1 MQTKILIVE
10 DEAPFARAVAKHLE
24 RRGFRTQV
32 AGTLKEARQ
41 AFREFVPD
49 LILLDMRL
57 PDGSGLDFLQGLR
70 EEESSNVPVLVF
82 SAYGELEDAVSAMKL
97 GASDYLKKPIDLDE
111 LTLNVEKVLANQ
123 AVRAQ
128 LQYSHVRERRTL
140 EGVEFLGESPAI
152 RSLREQ
158 AERIAM
164 LTKNPEI
171 EPPTVLITGETGT
184 GKDVFAHL
192 LHQLSGRRDSPFVQV
207 DCASLPKDLIESELF
222 GHEKGAFTNAHAART
237 GLIEAAEE
245 GVLFLDEIGEL
256 TLDLQSKLLA
266 TLERR
271 LVRRVGSTREREV
284 KAWFIAATNRNLEQ
298 MVAEG
303 EFRSDLFYRLNVL
316 SVEMPALRQRGDD
329 VLLLARHFSQGV
341 AKRYGLPEPELTKEA
356 VAALQRYP
364 WPGNVRELK
373 HLVERAVLLSQGGSI
388 GVAELMLPGGQSV
401 TSSGDTSLLE
411 GLTLDEAE
419 RLLIEKALERTGN
432 NVSQAARQLGVTR
445 MAMRYRMKKYG
456 LVE

>member
-1 MQTKILIVE
+1 
-10 DEAPFARAVAKHLE
+10 ARAVAKHME
-24 RRGFRTQV
+24 RRGFRARV
-32 AGTLKEARQ
+32 AGTLQEAEK
-41 AFREFVPD
+41 AFREEVPD

-57 PDGSGLDFLQGLR
+57 PDGSGLDFLQRLR
-70 EEESSNVPVLVF
+70 EKEASSVPVLVF
-82 SAYGELEDAVSAMKL
+82 SAYGELEDAVAAMKL
-97 GASDYLKKPIDLDE
+97 GAADYLKKPVDLDE
-111 LTLNVEKVLANQ
+111 LMLNVEKVLANQ
-123 AVRAQ
+123 AVREQ
-128 LQYSHVRERRTL
+128 LQYSHRREHRAR

-158 AERIAM
+158 AERIAG
-164 LTKNPEI
+164 LTTNPGV

-184 GKDVFAHL
+184 GKDVYAHL

-207 DCASLPKDLIESELF
+207 DCASLPRDLIESELF

-256 TLDLQSKLLA
+256 SLDLQAKLLA

-271 LVRRVGSTREREV
+271 LVRRVGSTREHEV
-284 KAWFIAATNRNLEQ
+284 KAWFIAATNRNLEE

-303 EFRSDLFYRLNVL
+303 EFRSDLYYRLNVL
-316 SVEMPALRQRGDD
+316 AIGVPPLRERGDD
-329 VLLLARHFSQGV
+329 ILLLANHFIETV
-341 AKRYGLPEPELTKEA
+341 ARRFGLPVPELTQEA
-356 VAALQRYP
+356 VEAMRRYP

-373 HLVERAVLLSQGGSI
+373 HLIERAVLLSKGGEI
-388 GVAELMLPGGQSV
+388 GVAELMLPAGQAA
-401 TSSGDTSLLE
+401 TPATGTAGLE

-432 NVSQAARQLGVTR
+432 NISQAARQLGVTR

-456 LVE
+456 LAE